1 MTYGGLDFCLETC
14 IMVFVE
20 LIGIEMKTTIYIV
33 RAKIYDDT
41 VTCGMFPTMDLA
53 VAYAAKVRRR
63 DDYDAVW
70 CDAQDIKPL

>member
-20 LIGIEMKTTIYIV
+20 LIGIEMKTIYIV
-33 RAKIYDDT
+33 RAKIYRG
-41 VTCGMFPTMDLA
+41 VFTCGMFPTMDLA

>member
-1 MTYGGLDFCLETC
+1 
-14 IMVFVE
+14 MVFVE
-20 LIGIEMKTTIYIV
+20 LIGIEMKTIYIV

-53 VAYAAKVRRR
+53 VAYAAKIRGRE
-63 DDYDAVW
+63 DYDAVW